1 MKRFFI
7 LGVILAVCAF
17 NNACSDDDTPGAIIP
32 EVATS
37 TFTDSDGQEYQCITI
52 GNLTWMAENLKRR
65 LDAGSFEGCLTWE
78 EEIGRVSIPGSLD
91 EHLELVK
98 QPFIDSVRYALD
110 NGIITNEGY
119 EGNPIFAQP
128 VNAIRTSINNFE
140 KGRIPTIEE
149 ILNSAINFTEAYNQL
164 LSICA
169 NLSPLV
175 EPLVA
180 ESTFEEAESSNG
192 NYVEKYGYLYTYI
205 AAEQAI
211 PEGWRLPTDEDWNKL
226 EAALGMSASEIAK
239 TNEWRGNREAALLKE
254 GAEGIGFDVRLGGAR
269 GLTYLQSNDHI
280 NYINYGQ
287 NAYFWCSDRIQAD
300 TVGVTRNIAAYTD
313 KIMRMTTLF
322 VTKNSLRYPVLYSV
336 RCVKDKN

>member
-211 PEGWRLPTDEDWNKL
+211 PEGWRLPTDEDWKSL
-226 EAALGMSASEIAK
+226 ETALGMLPEDLDILD
-239 TNEWRGNREAALLKE
+239 EWRGNGQGDVLKE
-254 GAEGIGFDVRLGGAR
+254 GGCGFDVLFGGSRMYGNFAGVGKSPYVDKGSYECFWTSTPYMQNDSTELAITR
-269 GLTYLQSNDHI
+269 GFSVFSNGI
-280 NYINYGQ
+280 LRGT
-287 NAYFWCSDRIQAD
+287 SDK
-300 TVGVTRNIAAYTD
+300 TAA
-313 KIMRMTTLF
+313 F
-322 VTKNSLRYPVLYSV
+322 HV
-336 RCVKDKN
+336 RCVKDAN

>member
-149 ILNSAINFTEAYNQL
+149 ILNSAIDFTEAYNQL

-211 PEGWRLPTDEDWNKL
+211 PEGWRLPTDEDWKSL
-226 EAALGMSASEIAK
+226 ETALGMLPEDLDILD
-239 TNEWRGNREAALLKE
+239 EWRGNGQGDVLKE
-254 GAEGIGFDVRLGGAR
+254 GGCGFDVLFGGSRMYGNFAGVGKSPYVDKGSYECFWTSTPYMQNDSTELAITR
-269 GLTYLQSNDHI
+269 GFSVFSNGI
-280 NYINYGQ
+280 LRGT
-287 NAYFWCSDRIQAD
+287 SDK
-300 TVGVTRNIAAYTD
+300 TAAYH
-313 KIMRMTTLF
+313 
-322 VTKNSLRYPVLYSV
+322 V
-336 RCVKDKN
+336 RCVKDK

>member
-211 PEGWRLPTDEDWNKL
+211 PEGWRLPTDEDWKSL
-226 EAALGMSASEIAK
+226 ETALGMLPEDLDILD
-239 TNEWRGNREAALLKE
+239 EWRGNGQGDVLKE
-254 GAEGIGFDVRLGGAR
+254 GGCGFDVLLGGSRMYGNFAGVGKSPYVDKGSYECFWTSTPYMQNDSTELAITR
-269 GLTYLQSNDHI
+269 GFSVFSNGI
-280 NYINYGQ
+280 LRGT
-287 NAYFWCSDRIQAD
+287 SDK
-300 TVGVTRNIAAYTD
+300 TAAYH
-313 KIMRMTTLF
+313 
-322 VTKNSLRYPVLYSV
+322 V
-336 RCVKDKN
+336 RCVKDAN

>member
-128 VNAIRTSINNFE
+128 VNAIRTNINNFE

-149 ILNSAINFTEAYNQL
+149 ILNRAIDFTEAYNQL

-211 PEGWRLPTDEDWNKL
+211 PEGWRLPTDEDWKSL
-226 EAALGMSASEIAK
+226 ETALGMLPEDLDILD
-239 TNEWRGNREAALLKE
+239 EWRGNGQGDVLKE
-254 GAEGIGFDVRLGGAR
+254 GGCGFDVLFGGSRMYGNFAGVGKSPYVDKGSYECFWTSTPYMQNDSTELAITR
-269 GLTYLQSNDHI
+269 GFSVFSNGI
-280 NYINYGQ
+280 LRGT
-287 NAYFWCSDRIQAD
+287 SDK
-300 TVGVTRNIAAYTD
+300 TAAYH
-313 KIMRMTTLF
+313 
-322 VTKNSLRYPVLYSV
+322 V
-336 RCVKDKN
+336 RCVKDAN

>member
-37 TFTDSDGQEYQCITI
+37 TFTDSDGHEYQCITI

-149 ILNSAINFTEAYNQL
+149 ILNSAIDFTEAYNQL

-211 PEGWRLPTDEDWNKL
+211 PEGWRLPTDEDWKSL
-226 EAALGMSASEIAK
+226 ETALGMLPEDLDILD
-239 TNEWRGNREAALLKE
+239 EWRGNGQGDVLKE
-254 GAEGIGFDVRLGGAR
+254 GGCGFDVLFGGSRMYGNFAGVGKSPYVDKGSYECFWTSTPYMQNDSTELAITR
-269 GLTYLQSNDHI
+269 GFSVFSNGI
-280 NYINYGQ
+280 LRGT
-287 NAYFWCSDRIQAD
+287 SDK
-300 TVGVTRNIAAYTD
+300 TAAYH
-313 KIMRMTTLF
+313 
-322 VTKNSLRYPVLYSV
+322 V
-336 RCVKDKN
+336 RCVKDAN

>member
-211 PEGWRLPTDEDWNKL
+211 PEGWRLPTDEDWKSL
-226 EAALGMSASEIAK
+226 ETALGMLPEDLDILD
-239 TNEWRGNREAALLKE
+239 EWRGNGQGDVLKE
-254 GAEGIGFDVRLGGAR
+254 GGCGFDVLFGGSRMYGNFAGVGKSPYVDKGSYECFWTSTPYMQNDSTELAITR
-269 GLTYLQSNDHI
+269 GFSVFSNGI
-280 NYINYGQ
+280 LRGT
-287 NAYFWCSDRIQAD
+287 SDK
-300 TVGVTRNIAAYTD
+300 TAAYH
-313 KIMRMTTLF
+313 
-322 VTKNSLRYPVLYSV
+322 V
-336 RCVKDKN
+336 RCVKDAN

>member
-1 MKRFFI
+1 MRRIFI

-211 PEGWRLPTDEDWNKL
+211 PEGWRLPTDEDWKSL
-226 EAALGMSASEIAK
+226 ETALGMLPEDLDILD
-239 TNEWRGNREAALLKE
+239 EWRGNGQGDVLKE
-254 GAEGIGFDVRLGGAR
+254 GGCGFDVLFGGSRMYGNFAGVGKSPYVDKGSYECFWTFTPYMQNDSTELAITR
-269 GLTYLQSNDHI
+269 GFSVFSNGI
-280 NYINYGQ
+280 LRGT
-287 NAYFWCSDRIQAD
+287 SDK
-300 TVGVTRNIAAYTD
+300 TAAYH
-313 KIMRMTTLF
+313 
-322 VTKNSLRYPVLYSV
+322 V
-336 RCVKDKN
+336 RCVKDAN

>member
-98 QPFIDSVRYALD
+98 P
-110 NGIITNEGY
+110 NEGY

-211 PEGWRLPTDEDWNKL
+211 PEGWRLPTDEDWKSL
-226 EAALGMSASEIAK
+226 ETALGMLPEDLDILD
-239 TNEWRGNREAALLKE
+239 EWRGNGQGDVLKE
-254 GAEGIGFDVRLGGAR
+254 GGCGFDVLFGGSRMYGNFAGVGKSPYVDKGSYECFWTSTPYMQNDSTELAITR
-269 GLTYLQSNDHI
+269 GFSVFSNGI
-280 NYINYGQ
+280 LRGT
-287 NAYFWCSDRIQAD
+287 SDK
-300 TVGVTRNIAAYTD
+300 TAAYH
-313 KIMRMTTLF
+313 
-322 VTKNSLRYPVLYSV
+322 V
-336 RCVKDKN
+336 RCVKDAN

>member
-128 VNAIRTSINNFE
+128 VNAIRTSNNFE

-211 PEGWRLPTDEDWNKL
+211 PEGWRLPTDEDWKSL
-226 EAALGMSASEIAK
+226 ETALGMLPEDLDILD
-239 TNEWRGNREAALLKE
+239 EWRGNGQGDVLKE
-254 GAEGIGFDVRLGGAR
+254 GGCGFDVLFGGSRMYGNFAGVGKSPYVDKGSYECFWTSTPYMQNDSTELVITR
-269 GLTYLQSNDHI
+269 GFSVFNNGILRGTSVQ
-280 NYINYGQ
+280 
-287 NAYFWCSDRIQAD
+287 
-300 TVGVTRNIAAYTD
+300 TAAYH
-313 KIMRMTTLF
+313 
-322 VTKNSLRYPVLYSV
+322 V
-336 RCVKDKN
+336 RCVKDAN

>member
-149 ILNSAINFTEAYNQL
+149 ILNSAIDFTEAYNQL

-211 PEGWRLPTDEDWNKL
+211 PEGWRLPTDEDWKSL
-226 EAALGMSASEIAK
+226 ETALGMLPEDLDILD
-239 TNEWRGNREAALLKE
+239 EWRGNGQGDVLKE
-254 GAEGIGFDVRLGGAR
+254 GGCGFDVLFGGSRMYGNFAGVGKSPYVDKGSYECFWTSTPYMQNDSTELAITR
-269 GLTYLQSNDHI
+269 GFSVFSNGI
-280 NYINYGQ
+280 LRGT
-287 NAYFWCSDRIQAD
+287 SDK
-300 TVGVTRNIAAYTD
+300 TAAYH
-313 KIMRMTTLF
+313 
-322 VTKNSLRYPVLYSV
+322 V
-336 RCVKDKN
+336 RCVKDAN

>member
-110 NGIITNEGY
+110 NGIITKEGY
-119 EGNPIFAQP
+119 EVNPIFAQP

-211 PEGWRLPTDEDWNKL
+211 PEGWRLPTDEDWKSL
-226 EAALGMSASEIAK
+226 ETALGMLPEDLDILD
-239 TNEWRGNREAALLKE
+239 EWRGNGQGDVLKE
-254 GAEGIGFDVRLGGAR
+254 GGCGFDVLFGGSRMYGNFAGVGKSPYVDKGSYECFWTSTPYMQNDSTELAITR
-269 GLTYLQSNDHI
+269 GFSVFSNGI
-280 NYINYGQ
+280 LRGT
-287 NAYFWCSDRIQAD
+287 SDK
-300 TVGVTRNIAAYTD
+300 TAAYH
-313 KIMRMTTLF
+313 
-322 VTKNSLRYPVLYSV
+322 V
-336 RCVKDKN
+336 RCVKDAN

>member
-1 MKRFFI
+1 MRENNRNSIEIEKMLPQFTTMNVIDGQAGLMSYSSLIFYSLTIDNI
-7 LGVILAVCAF
+7 LNIIVLLILAGV
-17 NNACSDDDTPGAIIP
+17 TI
-32 EVATS
+32 AT
-37 TFTDSDGQEYQCITI
+37 
-52 GNLTWMAENLKRR
+52 
-65 LDAGSFEGCLTWE
+65 
-78 EEIGRVSIPGSLD
+78 
-91 EHLELVK
+91 LVG
-98 QPFIDSVRYALD
+98 D

-211 PEGWRLPTDEDWNKL
+211 PEGWRLPTDEDWKSL
-226 EAALGMSASEIAK
+226 ETALGMLPEDLDILD
-239 TNEWRGNREAALLKE
+239 EWRGNGQGDVLKE
-254 GAEGIGFDVRLGGAR
+254 GGCGFDVIFGGSRMYGNFAGVGKSPYVDKGSYECFWTSTPYMQNDSTELAITR
-269 GLTYLQSNDHI
+269 GFSVFSNGI
-280 NYINYGQ
+280 LRGT
-287 NAYFWCSDRIQAD
+287 SDK
-300 TVGVTRNIAAYTD
+300 TAAYH
-313 KIMRMTTLF
+313 
-322 VTKNSLRYPVLYSV
+322 V
-336 RCVKDKN
+336 RCVKDAN

>member
-119 EGNPIFAQP
+119 ENEFPVLQP
-128 VNAIRTSINNFE
+128 VSQINTQLKHFE
-140 KGRIPTIEE
+140 NGRVPTIETFLGN
-149 ILNSAINFTEAYNQL
+149 ISSYVEASSVI

-211 PEGWRLPTDEDWNKL
+211 PEGWRLPTDEDWKSL
-226 EAALGMSASEIAK
+226 ETALGMLPEDLDILD
-239 TNEWRGNREAALLKE
+239 EWRGNGQGDVLKE
-254 GAEGIGFDVRLGGAR
+254 GGCGFDVLFGGSRMYGNFAGVGKSPYVDKGSYECFWTSTPYMQNDSTELAITR
-269 GLTYLQSNDHI
+269 GFSVFSNGI
-280 NYINYGQ
+280 LRGT
-287 NAYFWCSDRIQAD
+287 SDK
-300 TVGVTRNIAAYTD
+300 TAAYH
-313 KIMRMTTLF
+313 
-322 VTKNSLRYPVLYSV
+322 V
-336 RCVKDKN
+336 RCVKDAN